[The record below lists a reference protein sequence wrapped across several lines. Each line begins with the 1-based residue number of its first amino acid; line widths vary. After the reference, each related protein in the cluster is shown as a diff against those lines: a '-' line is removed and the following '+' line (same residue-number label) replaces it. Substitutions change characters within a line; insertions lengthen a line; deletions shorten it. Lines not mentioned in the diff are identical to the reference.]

1 MSTINFNNSEEQVSS
16 VKPFLK
22 AGIHDLLIN
31 DMYFNPAGPNIKGL
45 LDYKGNIIQHKF
57 DMALIDVT
65 VVKTHAGGD
74 SEKAN
79 GTVSFFAPE
88 MKGDD
93 KDSKRID
100 RLFHILVN
108 MTSSDKKEKYKEWL
122 KSQNK
127 SFPDLVNA
135 IGAMLKGKNKQ
146 VRYLL
151 SAKDGKGAYL
161 PNFFGGFAEPS
172 DVDYANTTL
181 KWDDAKMG
189 NIKKDASAVEDAL
202 PPADYFAGSY
212 VDPFADTAVDED
224 PFL

>member
-16 VKPFLK
+16 SKPYIK

-45 LDYKGNIIQHKF
+45 LDYKGQIIQHKF
-57 DMALIDVT
+57 DMAIIDVI
-65 VVKTHAGGD
+65 VVKTHAGGE
-74 SEKAN
+74 SEKAQ

-88 MKGDD
+88 MKNDD

-108 MTSSDKKEKYKEWL
+108 MTSSDKKDKYKEWL

-135 IGAMLKGKNKQ
+135 IGTMLKGKGKQ

-151 SAKDGKGAYL
+151 AAKDGKGAYL

-172 DVDYANTTL
+172 DVAFANTTL
-181 KWDDAKMG
+181 KWDEVKMG
-189 NIKKDASAVEDAL
+189 NIKKDETAVEKADV
-202 PPADYFAGSY
+202 PPADLFVGSFD
-212 VDPFADTAVDED
+212 DPFADNGESD